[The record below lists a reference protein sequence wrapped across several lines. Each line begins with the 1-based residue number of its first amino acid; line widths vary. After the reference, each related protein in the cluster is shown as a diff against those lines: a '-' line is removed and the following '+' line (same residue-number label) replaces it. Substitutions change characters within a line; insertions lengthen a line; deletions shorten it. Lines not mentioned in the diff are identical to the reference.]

1 MKVTSKFH
9 SYKLSFIFI
18 GFLLVF
24 VAILFSLA
32 KWQFVDKD
40 EFIALANER
49 YREVKIPAVRG
60 SILASDETTLTFSE
74 PRFDFYVWK
83 SELEDAENKNK
94 QTREEFVRKV
104 SEVLV
109 VTEDEINEKL
119 DSEQLWI
126 KLGDRITV
134 AQRDQLLA
142 LTSDKSNKELEGL
155 RFEYV
160 NSRNYPEG
168 SLASHVLGFYGYN
181 DFGEPVGVGGIEQ
194 FWDRSLRPI
203 EGVSNSEVD
212 SFGNSIFLGDNTDE
226 TEAKPGLTLVTT
238 IDKNL
243 QAILEKM
250 IQDGFTDYQPKSITG
265 IIMDPKTGAIMAM
278 TNFPNFDPNTYY
290 DEKDGNIFGNK
301 AITTPY
307 EIGSV
312 AKIFTVSAAL
322 DLKKIEFDEVILP
335 NGHRGCEVITPNDN
349 QNGICNDSRIQCIC
363 TYDKKPVNQPIN
375 VIDAMV
381 TSDNVAFRNIGGKL
395 SSEEFHDYLV
405 RFGVGKISGVDLTGE
420 STGVLPDADKWEYAD
435 NAVYSYGHGY
445 QMTPLQAITGVSV
458 IANDGKRMQPYVV
471 DRVLNNDGTSKTFE
485 SKELMQVID
494 EKVAD
499 TTAQLMRAVYKKSL
513 SETRYQDLSEYNIG
527 MKSGTA
533 LVPYRDK
540 PGYSS
545 EINATYVGFDNSPS
559 KKFIMLIKIEEP
571 QVGDLSFY
579 NARMLWLDTF
589 IAIKD
594 YLAIPKDTNN

>member
-1 MKVTSKFH
+1 MKATSKFH
-9 SYKLSFIFI
+9 SYKLTLIFS
-18 GFLLVF
+18 GFVLVF

-32 KWQFVDKD
+32 KWQFIDKD

-49 YREVKIPAVRG
+49 YREIKIPAVRG
-60 SILASDETTLTFSE
+60 SILAHDETTLSFSE
-74 PRFDFYVWK
+74 PRFHFYVWE
-83 SELEDAENKNK
+83 SELQDAEKSQK
-94 QTREEFVRKV
+94 QTREEFIRKV
-104 SEVLV
+104 SEVLEIE
-109 VTEDEINEKL
+109 EDELIEKL
-119 DSEQLWI
+119 DTEQLWI
-126 KLGDRITV
+126 KLGDKISV
-134 AQRDQLLA
+134 KQRDELLA
-142 LTSDKSNKELEGL
+142 LTSDKSGKELAGL

-160 NSRNYPEG
+160 NSRSYPEG
-168 SLASHVLGFYGYN
+168 SLASHVLGFYGFN

-194 FWDRSLRPI
+194 FWDRSLSPI
-203 EGVSNSEVD
+203 EGVRNSEVD
-212 SFGNSIFLGDNTDE
+212 SFGNSIFLGESAGE
-226 TEAKPGLTLVTT
+226 TEAQPGMTLVTT

-243 QAILEKM
+243 QAILEKK

-312 AKIFTVSAAL
+312 AKVFTVAAAL

-335 NGHRGCEVITPNDN
+335 NGHKGCEVITPNASPN
-349 QNGICNDSRIQCIC
+349 ANCNDSRIQCIC

-395 SSEEFHDYLV
+395 TSEEFHDYLE

-435 NAVYSYGHGY
+435 NAVFSYGHGY
-445 QMTPLQAITGVSV
+445 QMTPLQTIAGISV
-458 IANDGKRMQPYVV
+458 IANQGKRMQPYVV
-471 DRVLNNDGTSKTFE
+471 DRVLNIDGTSKTFE
-485 SKELMQVID
+485 SKELIQVID
-494 EKVAD
+494 PKVAD

-513 SETRYQDLSEYNIG
+513 SETRYQNLSDYNIG

-533 LVPYRDK
+533 LVPFKDK

-545 EINATYVGFDNSPS
+545 EINATYVGFDNSPA

-594 YLAIPKDTNN
+594 YLAIPKDSNN

>member
-9 SYKLSFIFI
+9 TYKLY
-18 GFLLVF
+18 LVF
-24 VAILFSLA
+24 FAFVVFFSAIILALA
-32 KWQFVDKD
+32 KWQFIDKD
-40 EFIALANER
+40 EFVALANER
-49 YREVKIPAVRG
+49 YREVKIPAIRG
-60 SILASDETTLTFSE
+60 SILAKDQTTLSFSE

-83 SELEDAENKNK
+83 SEIETAEGRGL
-94 QTREEFVRKV
+94 QTRDEFIGKVAGTLGVENEEIK
-104 SEVLV
+104 
-109 VTEDEINEKL
+109 KQL
-119 DSEQLWI
+119 DYEQLWI
-126 KLGDRITV
+126 KLADNITV
-134 AQRDQLLA
+134 VQRDNLLS
-142 LTSDKSNKELEGL
+142 LNRDKDGKDLEGL

-160 NSRNYPEG
+160 NSRSFPEG
-168 SLASHVLGFYGYN
+168 SLASHVLGFYGY
-181 DFGEPVGVGGIEQ
+181 DDYGEPVGVGGIEQ

-212 SFGNSIFLGDNTDE
+212 SFGNSIFLGDNTAE
-226 TEAKPGLTLVTT
+226 TEDKPGLTLVTT

-243 QAILEKM
+243 QAILEKK
-250 IQDGFTDYQPKSITG
+250 IQDGYMDYQPKSITG

-278 TNFPNFDPNTYY
+278 TNFPNFDPNTYFN
-290 DEKDGNIFGNK
+290 EKDGNIFGNK
-301 AITTPY
+301 AITSPY

-312 AKIFTVSAAL
+312 AKVFTVAAAL

-335 NGHRGCEVITPNDN
+335 NGHRGCEVITPNAN
-349 QNGICNDSRIQCIC
+349 PNGNCNASGIQCIC

-381 TSDNVAFRNIGGKL
+381 TSDNVAFRNIGAKL
-395 SSEEFHDYLV
+395 TSEEFHEYLE

-435 NAVYSYGHGY
+435 NAVFSYGHGY
-445 QMTPLQAITGVSV
+445 QMTPLQTIAGISV

-471 DRVLNNDGTSKTFE
+471 ERVLNTDGTSKTFE
-485 SKELMQVID
+485 SKELLQVID
-494 EKVAD
+494 KKVAD

-513 SETRYQDLSEYNIG
+513 SETRYQNLSEYNIG

-594 YLAIPKDTNN
+594 YLAIPKDSNN